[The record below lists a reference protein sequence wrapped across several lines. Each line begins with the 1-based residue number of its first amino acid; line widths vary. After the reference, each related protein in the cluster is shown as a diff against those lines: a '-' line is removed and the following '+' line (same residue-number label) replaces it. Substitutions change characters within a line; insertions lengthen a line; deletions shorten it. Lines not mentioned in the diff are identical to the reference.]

1 MENRASFIEPLF
13 QKAEQYGKTTLEIIK
28 LKTIDK
34 TASYVSTMVSRMFVI
49 LCAFMFLLV
58 VNIGLSLW
66 IGDLLGKVWYG
77 FYCVA
82 AFYAVLGLVLY
93 FFFHESIKRRV
104 SKSILIQALN

>member
-1 MENRASFIEPLF
+1 MENHASFIEPLF
-13 QKAEQYGKTTLEIIK
+13 LKAEQYGKTTIEIIK

-34 TASYVSTMVSRMFVI
+34 TAGYVSTIVSRLFVT
-49 LCAFMFLLV
+49 LCVFMFLLI

-66 IGDLLGKVWYG
+66 IGDLLGKVWFG
-77 FYCVA
+77 FFCVA
-82 AFYAVLGLVLY
+82 GFYAVLGLVLY